1 MKYSLIV
8 AKHRNGEQG
17 KIELF
22 WLGKIVR
29 FVDAE
34 YLTQHGINMGQV
46 VETVAGDNQQPADDD
61 LSFGES
67 IADFSELEE
76 GGFVDLSGDDV
87 PETQE

>member
-17 KIELF
+17 KIELY

-34 YLTQHGINMGQV
+34 YLTQHGLNMGQV
-46 VETVAGDNQQPADDD
+46 VETPTDNQQPDDD
-61 LSFGES
+61 LGFGES
-67 IADFSELEE
+67 ISDFSELDDE
-76 GGFVDLSGDDV
+76 GGFVDSSIDDI